1 MKFKN
6 IFLKNIILKTLKKNL
21 NDYLIIFIFLILF
34 TLFVLSLSKYI
45 LAYKN
50 NQNLSVD
57 YKYGVI
63 DISKVIY
70 SFEDIYLALI
80 QTKQEIKNS
89 YNEIYNLDKSLELQF
104 IKEMEIYSNN
114 ILSNQKKLEKQ
125 LSENLLKS
133 KEIDQQ
139 LKNKIIELKNK
150 IEKNIIQKRKQTQD
164 IIYNYEKELYSQLN
178 QTIYNVQ
185 QNYHQKIKSEIDNL
199 YKKYKTELD
208 NYKVSLNE
216 IYKNEITN
224 INLKLTNTSIYDPK
238 REELLNKLELIKSKQ
253 EELYKSK
260 SQEIEKEL
268 YQKQK
273 EITNKYEQQYKQEV
287 KEILNQYHKNYN
299 IKKQQIIDEYNNYVS
314 KLEQEYNKNLR
325 EIIKS
330 QNNEAL
336 KELYTNYN
344 QEFQKA
350 NEKIRQYQQ
359 KLAKKYNLLYTQ
371 KLINLNN
378 KISNLNEKL
387 NNLNYQILKNIEPY
401 IEEIAKL
408 YDVDFV
414 FINYISY
421 NKNNVVNL
429 TDALIQKIKKHK

>member
-6 IFLKNIILKTLKKNL
+6 IFLKNIILKTPKKNL
-21 NDYLIIFIFLILF
+21 SDYLIIFIFLILF

-50 NQNLSVD
+50 NQNLKVD
-57 YKYGVI
+57 YKYGII
-63 DISKVIY
+63 DISKIIY
-70 SFEDIYLALI
+70 SFGDIYLALI

-178 QTIYNVQ
+178 QTIYNIQ

-199 YKKYKTELD
+199 YKKYKNELD

-238 REELLNKLELIKSKQ
+238 REELLNKLELIKSRQ

-273 EITNKYEQQYKQEV
+273 EIANKYEQQYKQEV
-287 KEILNQYHKNYN
+287 KEILNQYHKDYN
-299 IKKQQIIDEYNNYVS
+299 IKRQQIIDEYNDYVS

-350 NEKIRQYQQ
+350 NEKIRKYQQ

-408 YDVDFV
+408 YDVDYV

-421 NKNNVVNL
+421 NKNNVINL
-429 TDALIQKIKKHK
+429 TDALIQKIKKNK

>member
-6 IFLKNIILKTLKKNL
+6 IFLKNIILKTPKKNL
-21 NDYLIIFIFLILF
+21 SDYLIIFIFLILS

-50 NQNLSVD
+50 NQNLKVD
-57 YKYGVI
+57 YKYGII
-63 DISKVIY
+63 DISKIIY
-70 SFEDIYLALI
+70 SFEDIYLTLI

-114 ILSNQKKLEKQ
+114 ILSNQKKLEKK

-150 IEKNIIQKRKQTQD
+150 IEKNIIQKRKKTQD

-178 QTIYNVQ
+178 QTIYNIQ

-238 REELLNKLELIKSKQ
+238 REELLNKLELIKSRQ
-253 EELYKSK
+253 EQLYKYK

-268 YQKQK
+268 YQTKK
-273 EITNKYEQQYKQEV
+273 EIANKYEQQYKQEV
-287 KEILNQYHKNYN
+287 KEILNQYHKDYN
-299 IKKQQIIDEYNNYVS
+299 IKKQQIIDEYNDYVS

-401 IEEIAKL
+401 IEEISKL
-408 YDVDFV
+408 YDVDYV

-421 NKNNVVNL
+421 NKNNVVNI